1 MDFES
6 LKNQVSNL
14 TLYDLKAG
22 VRKVQNAVMNLTEME
37 AKVREA
43 TNGDP
48 WGASAS
54 LMQEI
59 AQGTH
64 NYQQLNEIMPM
75 IYKRF
80 TDKTAEEWRQIYKAL
95 QLLEFLC
102 KNGSERVIDDARSH
116 LSLLRMLRQF
126 HYIDQNGKDQGVNV
140 RNRSAELVK
149 LLSDVD
155 TIRSERK
162 KARANRN
169 KYGGVEGGMG
179 MGGGF
184 SSGSR
189 YGGFGSET
197 GGFGGYQ
204 GEVYGDGGGFGG
216 RETDFSGTQR
226 RGDQFEEYDEADD
239 FETSRPTRSTASR
252 TTAPTT
258 TARRDPPKPKE
269 PEQDLFDFGDDQSA
283 TMQSSGKAPAA
294 QSGGLDDFGGLQ
306 SSTANDDDDFDD
318 FQSATSPAATQ
329 PVANPLAGIA
339 PPPTTSTT
347 TSATQ
352 FAAPKPV
359 APGQAAGLNNIFTTT
374 SPAPSTTSSIM
385 SPTTSTFSPPP
396 AQKPVQPLQPT
407 GFKPSGP
414 NYFTSVPVSINSQSA
429 ATSNASTPLGGVTPS
444 YTSSTSAASLGKPT
458 SKPAA
463 GKGGDAFGDLWSTA
477 STKAGV
483 KGTTGPQKGPDLAS
497 MAKAK
502 SQAGIWGAASAASST
517 TPRPGGMASST
528 NTASGPAKPSTP
540 LGNGLDDLLG

>member
-6 LKNQVSNL
+6 LKNQVSQL
-14 TLYDLKAG
+14 TFYDLKAG

-43 TNGDP
+43 TNGDS
-48 WGASAS
+48 WGASAT

-59 AQGTH
+59 ASGTN

-95 QLLEFLC
+95 QLLEYLC

-116 LSLLRMLRQF
+116 LSLIRMLRQF
-126 HYIDQNGKDQGVNV
+126 HYIDPNGKDQGINV

-149 LLSDVD
+149 MLSDVD
-155 TIRSERK
+155 NIRTERK
-162 KARANRN
+162 KARQNRN
-169 KYGGVEGGMG
+169 KYGGVEGGVG
-179 MGGGF
+179 TGVGF
-184 SSGSR
+184 SNSSR

-197 GGFGGYQ
+197 NTGADRGYGGYQ

-226 RGDQFEEYDEADD
+226 RADQFEEYDEADD
-239 FETSRPTRSTASR
+239 EEITRPTRSTATR
-252 TTAPTT
+252 TAPTT
-258 TARRDPPKPKE
+258 TTKRDPPKPKE
-269 PEQDLFDFGDDQSA
+269 PEQDLFDFTDEPS
-283 TMQSSGKAPAA
+283 TSTSNGKAAA
-294 QSGGLDDFGGLQ
+294 SSGGLGDFGTTQ
-306 SSTANDDDDFDD
+306 SSIVNEDEDDFDD
-318 FQSATSPAATQ
+318 FQSATPAVTQAPSSLLASIASPT
-329 PVANPLAGIA
+329 
-339 PPPTTSTT
+339 TTSTT

-359 APGQAAGLNNIFTTT
+359 APGQASGFNNILTTA
-374 SPAPSTTSSIM
+374 SPAPSNTSSVM
-385 SPTTSTFSPPP
+385 SPTGSAFSPPP
-396 AQKPVQPLQPT
+396 AQKTAQPLQPA
-407 GFKPSGP
+407 GGYKSSGP
-414 NYFTSVPVSINSQSA
+414 NYFTSVPLQPSGTS
-429 ATSNASTPLGGVTPS
+429 ATSTPISGATPS

-458 SKPAA
+458 SKPSSSS
-463 GKGGDAFGDLWSTA
+463 GGDAFGSLWSTA
-477 STKAGV
+477 SGKAGV
-483 KGTTGPQKGPDLAS
+483 KSPTGSQKGPDLAS

-517 TPRPGGMASST
+517 PRPGAVAPT
-528 NTASGPAKPSTP
+528 PNTASSQGKPNAS